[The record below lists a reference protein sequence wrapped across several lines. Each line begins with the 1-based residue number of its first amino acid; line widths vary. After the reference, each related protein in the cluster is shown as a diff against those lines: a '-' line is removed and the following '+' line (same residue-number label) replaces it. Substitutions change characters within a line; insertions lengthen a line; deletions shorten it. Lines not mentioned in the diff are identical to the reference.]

1 MENPPIKNGKPPFLW
16 TIYTMAMLVIAR
28 GYIKKSDF
36 TNQSQSMLL
45 SNDLSIFRIIET
57 RKIQSI
63 YALVN
68 KHSF

>member
-1 MENPPIKNGKPPFLW
+1 MDHL
-16 TIYTMAMLVIAR
+16 YH
-28 GYIKKSDF
+28 GYVSHSQRVYKKSDF